1 MAWLNAQE
9 ISAGRIVEGVWMVNL
24 TLLEMNIKTE
34 KDGKLMDTIVSCG
47 TMIISFILI
56 MAPLFF

>member
-1 MAWLNAQE
+1 
-9 ISAGRIVEGVWMVNL
+9 MVNL

>member
-9 ISAGRIVEGVWMVNL
+9 ISAGRIAEGVWMVNL
-24 TLLEMNIKTE
+24 TLLEMDMKTK
-34 KDGKLMDTIVSCG
+34 KDGQLLDTIVSCG
-47 TMIISFILI
+47 TMTISFILI